1 MQNSIRIENSL
12 YEEMRKH
19 PFFFIKLHA
28 EKSYDNRGKQE
39 VHYKWVSVNHKDKI
53 EFSVDNFG
61 NRNLGYCLC
70 KVERAEFVSD
80 KDGQMNKNEVTMYF
94 HDVVPSEEDLSAIL
108 FDCVSR
114 SMNQEDK
121 YSFVTLIWVLDKCSI
136 SQQTLMSVL
145 RKIPNAQSRSYVL
158 DLLRQHGR

>member
-53 EFSVDNFG
+53 EFSVDNLEIETWAIVYVRLNGQSLF
-61 NRNLGYCLC
+61 LI
-70 KVERAEFVSD
+70 KTD
-80 KDGQMNKNEVTMYF
+80 K
-94 HDVVPSEEDLSAIL
+94 
-108 FDCVSR
+108 
-114 SMNQEDK
+114 
-121 YSFVTLIWVLDKCSI
+121 
-136 SQQTLMSVL
+136 
-145 RKIPNAQSRSYVL
+145 
-158 DLLRQHGR
+158 

>member
-80 KDGQMNKNEVTMYF
+80 KDGQMNKNELLCTFMMSF
-94 HDVVPSEEDLSAIL
+94 HQKRI
-108 FDCVSR
+108 
-114 SMNQEDK
+114 
-121 YSFVTLIWVLDKCSI
+121 
-136 SQQTLMSVL
+136 
-145 RKIPNAQSRSYVL
+145 
-158 DLLRQHGR
+158 